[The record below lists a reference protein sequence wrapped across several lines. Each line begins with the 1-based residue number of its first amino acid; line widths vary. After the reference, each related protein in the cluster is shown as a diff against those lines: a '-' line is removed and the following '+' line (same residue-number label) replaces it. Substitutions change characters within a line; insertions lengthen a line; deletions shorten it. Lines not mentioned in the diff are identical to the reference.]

1 MKSSDTSLKVVCPIC
16 WARPLERCEMN
27 NGFLR
32 FESHR
37 ERMYFAEDRDAQVN
51 RRVHHRRSFVNACEV
66 GFPVTCLYTRRE
78 SRSSQN
84 RFGNGMLGSGA

>member
-66 GFPVTCLYTRRE
+66 AFSVSSLAGMRQTQVSYRQSRFSGFE
-78 SRSSQN
+78 
-84 RFGNGMLGSGA
+84 